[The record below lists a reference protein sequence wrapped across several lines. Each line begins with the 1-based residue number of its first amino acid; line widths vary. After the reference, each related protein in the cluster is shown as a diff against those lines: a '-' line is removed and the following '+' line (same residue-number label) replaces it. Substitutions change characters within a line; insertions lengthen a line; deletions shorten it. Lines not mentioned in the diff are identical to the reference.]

1 MQLKFKIPNIR
12 HSLTLQSIKNK
23 RRDIGLEVPFN
34 QENDILFT
42 RVWDLAW
49 GRKERGRGE
58 KRGDLGSLASKDLNS
73 R

>member
-1 MQLKFKIPNIR
+1 MQLKFKIPNIW
-12 HSLTLQSIKNK
+12 HSLTLQSNKNK
-23 RRDIGLEVPFN
+23 RRDKGLEVPFN
-34 QENDILFT
+34 QKNDILFT

-49 GRKERGRGE
+49 GGKERGGGE